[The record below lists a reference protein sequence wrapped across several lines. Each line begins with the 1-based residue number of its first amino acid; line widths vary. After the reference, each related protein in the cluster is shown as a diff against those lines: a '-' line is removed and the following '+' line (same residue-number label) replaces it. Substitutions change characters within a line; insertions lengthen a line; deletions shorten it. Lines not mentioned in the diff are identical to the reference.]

1 MHIHIR
7 IQSQMWMS
15 IKIVANSSGK
25 WHSQQARRR
34 RENRIRSGKTRSTSR
49 SQAKPQRSE
58 GEEGRA
64 GGKCIHTV
72 SDGKWHSHS
81 HSHSH
86 SLQCAYVIAVIWLES
101 LSRLRYTEKGRRK
114 SGSRQVEWKQERE
127 GRGDGVSGQS
137 VSSVCPVMMGC
148 FAQLRCSII
157 QAFSHLRSV
166 IPMDIRF
173 DASVEANGRGQLQ
186 IRTHTHTKHMQISYL
201 SCSCSGS
208 CSQGWGVIIK
218 GILAFI
224 CAMHM

>member
-34 RENRIRSGKTRSTSR
+34 RENRIRSGKTRSTSH
-49 SQAKPQRSE
+49 SQAKPQRRE
-58 GEEGRA
+58 RVRRVGGG

-72 SDGKWHSHS
+72 SNGKWHSHS
-81 HSHSH
+81 HLH
-86 SLQCAYVIAVIWLES
+86 SLQCAYVIAVIWLEC
-101 LSRLRYTEKGRRK
+101 LSRLRYTEKVR
-114 SGSRQVEWKQERE
+114 SGSRSMREER
-127 GRGDGVSGQS
+127 GCGQS
-137 VSSVCPVMMGC
+137 VRSVCPVMMGC

-173 DASVEANGRGQLQ
+173 DGSVGATGRGQL
-186 IRTHTHTKHMQISYL
+186 
-201 SCSCSGS
+201 
-208 CSQGWGVIIK
+208 
-218 GILAFI
+218 
-224 CAMHM
+224 

>member
-58 GEEGRA
+58 GAEGRA

-114 SGSRQVEWKQERE
+114 SGSRQVKWEQES
-127 GRGDGVSGQS
+127 GRGGWLWAVSQLSVPSNDGLLCSAQMFNNSSIFTLAVSYSHGHS
-137 VSSVCPVMMGC
+137 I
-148 FAQLRCSII
+148 RCK
-157 QAFSHLRSV
+157 R
-166 IPMDIRF
+166 
-173 DASVEANGRGQLQ
+173 
-186 IRTHTHTKHMQISYL
+186 
-201 SCSCSGS
+201 
-208 CSQGWGVIIK
+208 
-218 GILAFI
+218 
-224 CAMHM
+224 

>member
-34 RENRIRSGKTRSTSR
+34 RENRIRSGKTRSTSH
-49 SQAKPQRSE
+49 SQAKPQRRE
-58 GEEGRA
+58 RVRRA

-72 SDGKWHSHS
+72 SNGKWHSHS
-81 HSHSH
+81 HLH
-86 SLQCAYVIAVIWLES
+86 SLQCAYVIAVIWLEC
-101 LSRLRYTEKGRRK
+101 LSRLRYTEKWR
-114 SGSRQVEWKQERE
+114 SGSRSMREER
-127 GRGDGVSGQS
+127 GCGQS
-137 VSSVCPVMMGC
+137 VRSVCPVMMGC

-173 DASVEANGRGQLQ
+173 DGSVGATGRGQL
-186 IRTHTHTKHMQISYL
+186 
-201 SCSCSGS
+201 
-208 CSQGWGVIIK
+208 
-218 GILAFI
+218 
-224 CAMHM
+224 